1 MAPNDYS
8 KYQLTGL
15 SDQIGIIGQKKLEYN
30 KNYIYRLYI
39 GQLKCQ

>member
-1 MAPNDYS
+1 MAPYDYS

-30 KNYIYRLYI
+30 KNYVTDYI
-39 GQLKCQ
+39 LGN